1 MTFKHFHKNNLLNIN
16 NIFCFIYFFFKYLSF
31 LIETDDTKGRSSSLE
46 DSFKPLQVG
55 ITNPTPASDSS
66 PKVLPSPNT
75 AITSTPVDT
84 TSSPSS
90 RENQS
95 VQNLQKVIPIV
106 PVPIPST
113 IRDEEQGLLIIYI
126 FLIPIFS
133 NVIFLFRTLSNYS
146 IYSI

>member
-1 MTFKHFHKNNLLNIN
+1 LFYL
-16 NIFCFIYFFFKYLSF
+16 FFKYLSF
-31 LIETDDTKGRSSSLE
+31 LIEIDDTKGRGSSLE

-55 ITNPTPASDSS
+55 ITNPTPASEQRDNS
-66 PKVLPSPNT
+66 PKVLPSPDT
-75 AITSTPVDT
+75 AITSTPVDK

-113 IRDEEQGLLIIYI
+113 IHNEEQGLLIIYI
-126 FLIPIFS
+126 SLIPIFS
-133 NVIFLFRTLSNYS
+133 NVIFFSEPSQTTPSTQSDVRLGEFSFNNS
-146 IYSI
+146 I